1 MAAPRRRPSL
11 TPESWDALF
20 NFLDPTRPHKQGPN
34 RDADAEDRFQDI
46 ERKLV
51 YFFAGRGCSDGDDL
65 AMETM
70 LRVAGRCAGL
80 SGAAFTDCIAYF
92 YGVARNVDRER
103 LREARRELT
112 NREEAAKD
120 PTLRHA
126 ADPSGVKDD
135 DNDHRCLDQCMA
147 TLPGEARR
155 LILSYYGGETA
166 AIAGHRELARQ
177 LGKSANALR
186 IEIHRIKRTLRRC
199 VTACVQQD
207 VVRTVTS

>member
-1 MAAPRRRPSL
+1 MVAPRRRPAL

-51 YFFAGRGCSDGDDL
+51 YFFAGRGCSDPDDR
-65 AMETM
+65 AMDTM

-80 SGAAFTDCIAYF
+80 SGAAFADCIAYF

-112 NREEAAKD
+112 NRAAAARD
-120 PTLRHA
+120 PTLLHA
-126 ADPSGVKDD
+126 AGRRGGKDED
-135 DNDHRCLDQCMA
+135 DDHRCLDQCMA
-147 TLPGEARR
+147 TLPNEARR
-155 LILSYYGGETA
+155 VILSYYGGDTA
-166 AIAGHRELARQ
+166 AIAGHRDLARQ

-199 VTACVQQD
+199 VTACVQQG
-207 VVRTVTS
+207 VVRVVTS

>member
-11 TPESWDALF
+11 TPESWEALF
-20 NFLDPTRPHKQGPN
+20 DFLDPTRPHKQGPN

-51 YFFAGRGCSDGDDL
+51 YFFAGRGCSDADDL

-80 SGAAFTDCIAYF
+80 SGTAFTDCIAYF
-92 YGVARNVDRER
+92 YGVARNVDHER
-103 LREARRELT
+103 LREAQREMT
-112 NREEAAKD
+112 NRAAVAND
-120 PTLRHA
+120 PTLLHPA
-126 ADPSGVKDD
+126 APPGVTDD

-199 VTACVQQD
+199 VTACVQRG
-207 VVRTVTS
+207 VIRAVTS

>member
-1 MAAPRRRPSL
+1 MVAPRRRPSL

-20 NFLDPTRPHKQGPN
+20 NFLDPTRPQKQGPN

-46 ERKLV
+46 ERKLA
-51 YFFAGRGCSDGDDL
+51 YFFAGRGCSDADDL

-80 SGAAFTDCIAYF
+80 EGAAFTDCIAYF

-112 NREEAAKD
+112 NRAAAAQD
-120 PTLRHA
+120 PTLFHA
-126 ADPSGVKDD
+126 TDPRGVEEETD
-135 DNDHRCLDQCMA
+135 DHRCLDQCMA
-147 TLPGEARR
+147 TLPSEARR
-155 LILSYYGGETA
+155 LILSYYGGDTA
-166 AIAGHRELARQ
+166 AIAGHRELARR

-199 VTACVQQD
+199 VTACVQQG
-207 VVRTVTS
+207 VVRAVTS

>member
-1 MAAPRRRPSL
+1 MAAPRRRLSL
-11 TPESWDALF
+11 TPESREALF
-20 NFLDPTRPHKQGPN
+20 DLLDPTRPHKQGPN

-51 YFFAGRGCSDGDDL
+51 YFFAGRGCSDADDL

-80 SGAAFTDCIAYF
+80 SGTAFTDCIAYF
-92 YGVARNVDRER
+92 YGVARNVDHER
-103 LREARRELT
+103 LREAQREMT
-112 NREEAAKD
+112 NRAAVAND
-120 PTLRHA
+120 PTLLHPA
-126 ADPSGVKDD
+126 APPGVTDD

-166 AIAGHRELARQ
+166 AGRRCGSPRGERRHP
-177 LGKSANALR
+177 
-186 IEIHRIKRTLRRC
+186 LRRRRPG
-199 VTACVQQD
+199 
-207 VVRTVTS
+207 VRGEHHRAHQPRLHQAGDQFA

>member
-1 MAAPRRRPSL
+1 MVAPRRRSSL

-20 NFLDPTRPHKQGPN
+20 NFLDPTRPRKQGPN

-51 YFFAGRGCSDGDDL
+51 YFFAGRGCSDADDL

-80 SGAAFTDCIAYF
+80 SGDAFADCIAYF
-92 YGVARNVDRER
+92 YGVARNVDREG

-112 NREEAAKD
+112 NRAAAARD
-120 PTLRHA
+120 PTLLHA
-126 ADPSGVKDD
+126 ADPGGVKDEGD
-135 DNDHRCLDQCMA
+135 DHRCLDQCMA
-147 TLPGEARR
+147 TLPNEARR
-155 LILSYYGGETA
+155 LVLSYYDGDTP
-166 AIAGHRELARQ
+166 AIAAHRDLAKQ
-177 LGKSANALR
+177 LGKSVNALR

-199 VTACVQQD
+199 VAACMQQN
-207 VVRTVTS
+207 VGRAFSS